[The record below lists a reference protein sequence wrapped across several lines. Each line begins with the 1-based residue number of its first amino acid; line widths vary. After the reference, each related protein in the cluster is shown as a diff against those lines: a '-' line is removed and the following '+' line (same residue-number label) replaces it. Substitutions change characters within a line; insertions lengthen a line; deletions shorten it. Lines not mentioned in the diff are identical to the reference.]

1 LHFSHAVRTLVS
13 RLDPSHPLAVAEWN
27 GRLAAMNGRLARVV
41 AMSLYARHRQLITVK
56 RLDGTAVADRPA
68 MADPTVECV
77 AVDSLVRLR
86 ELAAELPDSFRD
98 SADELARRVAHG
110 CVVFLARRPRVWGGH
125 EIVGYEISER
135 GIFSALG
142 RRHRVSEEVI
152 FSHYAEVLPAHRGRR
167 IHGLLFAARDAYFR
181 ARGGRLVVGVCL
193 PQNHASL
200 KALRRDGA
208 DVVGSVAGISLFRLF
223 SVLRTPLEEIETA
236 LQLDGSRPAKR
247 PWWLRR
253 YARRASALL
262 LR

>member
-1 LHFSHAVRTLVS
+1 VRTLAS
-13 RLDPSHPLAVAEWN
+13 RLDPSHPLALADWD
-27 GRLAAMNGRLARVV
+27 GRLAVLTGRMARVV

-56 RLDGTAVADRPA
+56 RLDVASFAEQPV
-68 MADPTVECV
+68 MADPTIECV
-77 AVDSLVRLR
+77 AVDSPARLR
-86 ELAAELPDSFRD
+86 ELAAEIPESFRD
-98 SADELARRVAHG
+98 SAADLARRVSHG
-110 CVVFLARRPRVWGGH
+110 CVVFLARRPRHAGGH

-142 RRHRVSEEVI
+142 RRHRMSEDVI

-181 ARGGRLVVGVCL
+181 ERGGRLVVGVCL

-208 DVVGSVAGISLFRLF
+208 DVVGSVAGISLFRVFAL
-223 SVLRTPLEEIETA
+223 LRTPLEQIETA
-236 LQLDGSRPAKR
+236 LQVEGSRPAKR

-253 YARRASALL
+253 YAQRASALL